1 MEIERKYKTGYK
13 PKVCLINLS
22 LNYKNIKSKKIKSV
36 NIKKIVAVLD
46 DDYKFPTHN
55 MKQLTIIRAWRQ
67 EGLGNIKDFT
77 INITNIETISEHG
90 RVNYKFDELI
100 H

>member
-1 MEIERKYKTGYK
+1 METERKYKTGYK

-22 LNYKNIKSKKIKSV
+22 L
-36 NIKKIVAVLD
+36 
-46 DDYKFPTHN
+46 
-55 MKQLTIIRAWRQ
+55 RAWRQ